1 MINFS
6 RDVVKLAN
14 GSHYRA
20 IFQQCLEAI
29 SENRLEHFV
38 DILGSLDDEEAG
50 TLQFTQG
57 YDGNTLIHTLS
68 SGVISNAVDYI
79 NAYDERLNFELNIH
93 HPNRV
98 GMFPCHIAVDYNETG
113 MLEHLHR
120 KGANLKQNVLFTKTE
135 YGKYNAY
142 TLAAKNFNTDM
153 LEFMVSLN
161 ENIDTID
168 GSGKGLDDYLLAGM
182 TYAQVKEWRA
192 DALISMSK
200 EEFKED
206 SPYRD
211 RVVAKLM

>member
-20 IFQQCLEAI
+20 LFQQCLESI
-29 SENRLEHFV
+29 SESRLEIFV
-38 DILGSLDDEEAG
+38 DILGGLDDDEAG

-68 SGVISNAVDYI
+68 SGVISNAIDYI
-79 NAYDERLNFELNIH
+79 NAYDERLNYELNIH

-98 GMFPCHIAVDYNETG
+98 GMFPFHIAVDYNEPEL
-113 MLEHLHR
+113 LEHLHR

-142 TLAAKNFNTDM
+142 TLAAKNANTDL
-153 LEFMVSLN
+153 LEFMVNLN
-161 ENIDTID
+161 ENIDVVD
-168 GSGKGLDDYLLAGM
+168 GSGKGIDYYLLATM
-182 TYAQVKEWRA
+182 TALELKEWRA
-192 DALISMSK
+192 DALVALSK
-200 EEFKED
+200 MDFKED
-206 SPYRD
+206 STYRD